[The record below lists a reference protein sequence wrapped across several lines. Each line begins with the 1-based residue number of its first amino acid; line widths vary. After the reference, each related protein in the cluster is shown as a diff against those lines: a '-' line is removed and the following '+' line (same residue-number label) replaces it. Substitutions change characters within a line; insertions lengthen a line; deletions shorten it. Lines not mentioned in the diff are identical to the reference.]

1 MIELYFHL
9 VHECKSTPFPSK
21 GNTFIKQTKTKKK
34 QQQKN
39 VDIKISAHDAYME

>member
-21 GNTFIKQTKTKKK
+21 GNTFIKQQKTKTKTTAKK
-34 QQQKN
+34 RRYQN
-39 VDIKISAHDAYME
+39 